1 MFLLQVI
8 LLSLMDITCE
18 TLPEG
23 ETIGFKLD
31 FTFAENEFFTNKVL
45 TKTYIMADTG
55 DDPVLEKAEGT
66 PIDWAPGKNVTVKVI
81 KKKQRVCCE
90 SLGFTLAFVYLHT
103 RYCSD
108 VGVGCPEQKGG
119 RHPHGDEGGAL

>member
-1 MFLLQVI
+1 MVVCMDGRTCVFLVQVI

-81 KKKQRVCCE
+81 KKKQRVC
-90 SLGFTLAFVYLHT
+90 FVNIAWFHSRVRLLTHT
-103 RYCSD
+103 
-108 VGVGCPEQKGG
+108 V
-119 RHPHGDEGGAL
+119 LF